1 MSFPWLLA
9 LGAIGWTVIGVLV
22 ALVVGRFI
30 RGIANTPLP
39 HYSSAGPTAGHRRH
53 AVIE

>member
-9 LGAIGWTVIGVLV
+9 VGALGWTVIGVLV

-30 RGIANTPLP
+30 RGTAYTP
-39 HYSSAGPTAGHRRH
+39 STTTAAPRPSLDTG
-53 AVIE
+53 AAQ